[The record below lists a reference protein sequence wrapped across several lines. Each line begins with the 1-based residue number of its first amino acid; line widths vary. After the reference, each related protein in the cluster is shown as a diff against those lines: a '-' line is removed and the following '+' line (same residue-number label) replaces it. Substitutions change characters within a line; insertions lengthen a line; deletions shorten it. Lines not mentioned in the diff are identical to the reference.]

1 MIKFYNTMKK
11 VFFSVMAAMLL
22 LPSAAFAKKVSG
34 PATLEVISFNIR
46 MGEGQDGTNSWQFRC
61 PATIYM
67 LRDQQPDIFGLQ
79 EAYDYQVQ
87 FISDNM
93 PEYKNVGVGREDGK
107 HKGEHMSIFWNKKKI
122 ALRKWGTF
130 WLSETPD
137 KPSKGWDAACFRT
150 ATWALMKDKRTGH
163 EFYYVNTHLDHVGK
177 TAQKEGLALIV
188 KRIQEINPEGLPM
201 VLTGDFNVSSDDPVL
216 DDLDRMMKSAR
227 SSAERTENLNSFNGW
242 GRDTTSIID
251 YIYYSGFSSCP
262 QFETVQKKYADR
274 PFISDHYPV
283 KAILIF

>member
-1 MIKFYNTMKK
+1 MKRC
-11 VFFSVMAAMLL
+11 FLAAVCCC
-22 LPSAAFAKKVSG
+22 AFALVQPAFAAGSG
-34 PATLEVISFNIR
+34 DDGESLKVISFNLR
-46 MGEGQDGTNSWQFRC
+46 NGEANDGTNSWRYRC
-61 PATIYM
+61 PASLLM
-67 LRDQQPDIFGLQ
+67 VQEECPDIMGVQ

-93 PEYKNVGVGREDGK
+93 PEYKNVGGGREDGK

-227 SSAERTENLNSFNGW
+227 SSAERTDNLNSFNGW